1 MKVSFKKLSVYV
13 FFSLIV
19 SIFAFMNSFRF
30 TAPIMEKFIM
40 EDNINLIKIQII
52 GAIIICFSIAVFV
65 FTFLFLINRKAK
77 YIKYISKEVKKIKS
91 EGFGRTIE
99 LRGKDELTELCMSI
113 NEMSLELKQRIEN
126 EKKIENNKNELIT
139 NISHDLKTPL
149 TSIIGYLELLNNK
162 IFDEKDKEEYIK
174 IAYNKSLRLRTLV
187 NELFEYTKLN
197 SYDIKIQK
205 NKFNISNLI
214 NQVVGESIIDFSEK
228 NIEVRLENPYKEL
241 YSFID
246 TKLIYRVFENL
257 VKNAQKYSD
266 PNSIFIVIVEEYSS
280 NITISF
286 INKCQEIEEDDLGK
300 IFEKFYRVDE
310 ARSSDIEGSGLGL
323 AIAKRIIELHDG
335 ELLVKKVNENIEF
348 KTILNKA

>member
-1 MKVSFKKLSVYV
+1 MKISFKKLSAYV
-13 FFSLIV
+13 LFSLIV

-30 TAPIMEKFIM
+30 TAPIMEKFVM
-40 EDNINLIKIQII
+40 GDNVNLIKIQIT
-52 GAIIICFSIAVFV
+52 GAIIICFSITVFI

-126 EKKIENNKNELIT
+126 EKEIENNKNELIT

-162 IFDEKDKEEYIK
+162 KVDEKYKDEYIK

-228 NIEVRLENPYKEL
+228 YIEVRLENPYKEL

-257 VKNAQKYSD
+257 VKNAQKYSN
-266 PNSIFIVIVEEYSS
+266 PNSTFTVIVEEVNN
-280 NITISF
+280 NIEISF
-286 INKCQEIEEDDLGK
+286 INKCKEVEEEDLNK
-300 IFEKFYRVDE
+300 IFEKFYRLDK
-310 ARSSDIEGSGLGL
+310 ARCSDNEGAGLGL
-323 AIAKRIIELHDG
+323 SIAKRIIELHNG
-335 ELLVKKVNENIEF
+335 ELLVKKYNENIEF
-348 KTILNKA
+348 KIVLNKA